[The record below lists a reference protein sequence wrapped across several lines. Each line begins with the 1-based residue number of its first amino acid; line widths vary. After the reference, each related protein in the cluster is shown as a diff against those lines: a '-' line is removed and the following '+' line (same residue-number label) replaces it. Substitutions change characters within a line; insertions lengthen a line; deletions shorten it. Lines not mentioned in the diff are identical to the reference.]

1 MQAYNQSMGIIP
13 NGSDVKIIAIA
24 VDGNGNLFSYFQQLN
39 VNASQTIQVT
49 MLQTTDAQ
57 LTTLLNSL

>member
-1 MQAYNQSMGIIP
+1 MGIIP

>member
-24 VDGNGNLFSYFQQLN
+24 VDANGNLYSYYQQLN
-39 VNASQTIQVT
+39 VNASQAIQVT
-49 MLQTTDAQ
+49 MSQTTDAQ
-57 LTTLLNSL
+57 LTALLNAL